1 LARVSGRQRCA
12 AIAAATLRALRAFLT
27 LPLQPV
33 NKIRPLL
40 WTTFALGVF
49 SGVRGFCTM
58 SHCPLRRFLPAALT
72 LGCMVGMQATA
83 WGWSAPPE
91 PGAFTSQASSSP
103 LIEIGWGRNSN
114 RGNWGP
120 EDAMAARLLHQARKD
135 LAAGRILSARRHLE
149 ILVGRHPD
157 GPMADAARDE
167 LARIYADREAPDAGS
182 DTNARERDGLPLAIS
197 NPTKDRPVL
206 EAAVPAR
213 TAERDADRPDTA
225 RPVVPENAVASTQ
238 LAANLRSTIGD
249 RIFFVEGSAEI
260 GSRARALLAAQ
271 AAWLKNHPK
280 VAIVIEAHADERGSE
295 AYNRQVAAQRAEAAQ
310 ARLLSEGVGPGRIL
324 IRILGRSR
332 PVAACAEPECAAQN
346 RRVVIVPTVD
356 VEEAMLWRDRS
367 ARPAP
372 GQTRN

>member
-1 LARVSGRQRCA
+1 MNVKSKLAVIVSLLVA
-12 AIAAATLRALRAFLT
+12 ATPAAAQEADAYTRA
-27 LPLQPV
+27 
-33 NKIRPLL
+33 
-40 WTTFALGVF
+40 
-49 SGVRGFCTM
+49 
-58 SHCPLRRFLPAALT
+58 
-72 LGCMVGMQATA
+72 
-83 WGWSAPPE
+83 
-91 PGAFTSQASSSP
+91 
-103 LIEIGWGRNSN
+103 
-114 RGNWGP
+114 
-120 EDAMAARLLHQARKD
+120 
-135 LAAGRILSARRHLE
+135 LAAGYKAQFLCSAHFNARRA
-149 ILVGRHPD
+149 PD
-157 GPMADAARDE
+157 QIARDE

-238 LAANLRSTIGD
+238 LVANLRSTIGD

>member
-1 LARVSGRQRCA
+1 
-12 AIAAATLRALRAFLT
+12 
-27 LPLQPV
+27 
-33 NKIRPLL
+33 
-40 WTTFALGVF
+40 
-49 SGVRGFCTM
+49 
-58 SHCPLRRFLPAALT
+58 
-72 LGCMVGMQATA
+72 
-83 WGWSAPPE
+83 
-91 PGAFTSQASSSP
+91 

-135 LAAGRILSARRHLE
+135 LAAGRILSARRRLE
-149 ILVGRHPD
+149 ILVGRHPE

-167 LARIYADREAPDAGS
+167 LARIYADREASDADPDS
-182 DTNARERDGLPLAIS
+182 DTRGRDALPVVVSDPMKA
-197 NPTKDRPVL
+197 RPVL

-213 TAERDADRPDTA
+213 DVDRPETA
-225 RPVVPENAVASTQ
+225 RPAPPENAVASTQ

-295 AYNRQVAAQRAEAAQ
+295 AYNRQVATQRAEAAQ
-310 ARLLSEGVGPGRIL
+310 ARLLAEGVGPTRIL
-324 IRILGRSR
+324 IRVLGRSR

-346 RRVVIVPTVD
+346 RRVVIVPAVD
-356 VEEAMLWRDRS
+356 AEEAMLWRDRS
-367 ARPAP
+367 MRPAP
-372 GQTRN
+372 VQTRN